1 MVKTQGLKIKK
12 TKKNLQNELVEKEEK
27 VAEVEDVEENNVEE
41 EGEEKTYNK
50 NSRLSKLE
58 KNIEAI
64 NINSGV
70 IYIGHLP
77 WGFDDKG
84 IKKYFQQFGKITRI
98 MVPKSKKVVKFLIIQ
113 FRQEELKDTPSL
125 NLKIEKLQKSQ
136 LKL

>member
-12 TKKNLQNELVEKEEK
+12 TKKNLESELVEKEEK
-27 VAEVEDVEENNVEE
+27 VEEVEEVEENKLEE
-41 EGEEKTYNK
+41 VGEDKNYNK

-64 NINSGV
+64 SINTGV

-98 MVPKSKKVVKFLIIQ
+98 MVPKSKKVFISLLIPI
-113 FRQEELKDTPSL
+113 
-125 NLKIEKLQKSQ
+125 
-136 LKL
+136 